1 MSETDKWKF
10 HNPPPQDAV
19 LWRYMDFTKFIALLE
34 TRSLF
39 FARADSL
46 GDPFEGALPQKNMEE
61 RYTNL
66 HPELQEAISMSPFL
80 VSSLLRQFTRLTWVS
95 CWHEGSHESEAMWKL
110 YSSAHGGIA
119 IKTDFNAFVRS
130 FNTGQSSETIHFGRV
145 QYLDYATD
153 LIPED
158 RLLSPYLHKRKSF
171 EHEREVRAIVQDVP
185 TGQIATLSQDADI
198 GISYE
203 VDLNRLVQEVII
215 DPFAPGWLY
224 DLVNLIA
231 IRYNLDAPIVKS
243 SLANAPI
250 WSFPNE

>member
-1 MSETDKWKF
+1 
-10 HNPPPQDAV
+10 
-19 LWRYMDFTKFIALLE
+19 
-34 TRSLF
+34 
-39 FARADSL
+39 
-46 GDPFEGALPQKNMEE
+46 
-61 RYTNL
+61 
-66 HPELQEAISMSPFL
+66 MSPFL

-95 CWHEGSHESEAMWKL
+95 CWHEGNHESEAMWKL

-119 IKTDFNAFVRS
+119 IKTDFDAFVSS
-130 FNTGQSSETIHFGRV
+130 FNTGPSSETIHFGRV

-153 LIPED
+153 LILED
-158 RLLSPYLHKRKSF
+158 TPLSPYLHKRKSF

-198 GISYE
+198 GISYG
-203 VDLNRLVQEVII
+203 VKLNRLVQEVVI

-224 DLVNLIA
+224 TLVKSVA
-231 IRYNLDAPIVKS
+231 TRYKLDAPIVKS